1 MSLLVIGASV
11 FILIS
16 LALAWLSTAVR
27 IMRIPA
33 LKKLFPSSDNI
44 VKAHIDFLLMALL
57 IIALYLLGRQLNVV
71 YPDWVIWSMLI
82 GGFTNPFTFL
92 IVAMYTPEEF
102 KPGMVFSISTMTS
115 FIVTTV
121 GFAAAV
127 IMIL

>member
-16 LALAWLSTAVR
+16 LALAWLSSAVR

>member
-33 LKKLFPSSDNI
+33 LQKLFPSSDNI

>member
-1 MSLLVIGASV
+1 MSLLVIGASI

-16 LALAWLSTAVR
+16 LALAWLATAVR

-33 LKKLFPSSDNI
+33 LKKRFPSSDNI

-102 KPGMVFSISTMTS
+102 KPGAVFSIGTMAS
-115 FIVTTV
+115 FIITTV
-121 GFAAAV
+121 GFSAAV
-127 IMIL
+127 IMIM

>member
-33 LKKLFPSSDNI
+33 LQKLFPSSDNI

-121 GFAAAV
+121 GFTAAV